1 MSRKTQCLDNCNA
14 LANQYMVLV
23 AIFASLLSQEIED
36 DEDLG
41 ILGSFLIALGEEL
54 SLASEIRILCKS
66 KLEKNKNNIDTEI
79 RSEEHTSE
87 LQSRQYLVCC
97 LLLE

>member
-79 RSEEHTSE
+79 IDTFDRTYIK
-87 LQSRQYLVCC
+87 RKKVKKFIKK
-97 LLLE
+97 